1 MNTLLAVTP
10 ETWIVTGLGF
20 GIVVVLLIC
29 LIFILQGFG
38 VVMQKILAPK
48 APKAAAAPAP
58 APAPAKKEYAQ
69 DADGATKAAIA
80 MALALA
86 NGDEEKA
93 AVAYA
98 LHLYYNN
105 AHDRETY
112 ALTLRPHATAWND
125 KSFGINN
132 LIK

>member
-1 MNTLLAVTP
+1 MNTLLAVTT

-29 LIFILQGFG
+29 LIFILQFFG
-38 VVMQKILAPK
+38 WVMQKLTAT
-48 APKAAAAPAP
+48 PKAAAKPAAPAP
-58 APAPAKKEYAQ
+58 KAEPKKEYAQ

-98 LHLYYNN
+98 LHLYYSNV
-105 AHDRETY
+105 HDVESY
-112 ALTLRPHATAWND
+112 ALTLKPHATAWND
-125 KSFGINN
+125 KTFGINN
-132 LIK
+132 LHQ